1 MQGKLPELENLL
13 VSRSGMTAS
22 NYKTATFAAIGVY
35 LIGGTLWKY
44 YSLGIA
50 DKVLPNIIL
59 GFASFFVLKYQK
71 LVYVSPIGVVK
82 ETHTWITHHREVM
95 KWEEVNFI
103 TLMHKKGETM
113 VFLERD
119 SLGWKVLF
127 ERDQVEDLKRIFK
140 QYIPDIEINEIDR

>member
-1 MQGKLPELENLL
+1 
-13 VSRSGMTAS
+13 MTAN

-35 LIGGTLWKY
+35 LLGGTLWRY
-44 YSLGIA
+44 YYQGIT

-59 GFASFFVLKYQK
+59 GVASFFVLKYQK
-71 LVYVSPIGVVK
+71 LVYVSPIGMIK

-95 KWEEVNFI
+95 KWEEIKFI
-103 TLMHKKGETM
+103 TLMHKRVETM

>member
-119 SLGWKVLF
+119 NLGWKVLF
-127 ERDQVEDLKRIFK
+127 QRDQVNDLKKIFK